1 MISASPPRSSSDL
14 TPPSSDELAAAIE
27 IVLRSLPPEQ
37 REQIKRN
44 LLEDVRPIPT
54 PRGGPVLRL
63 IASTLPRQ
71 QQWTAKDIREA
82 IQGQRIAAS
91 PKQIYNALGYLCRK
105 GHIRQISYGHYV
117 VEGIGAGIV
126 TSDDLDLEPRIEDD

>member
-1 MISASPPRSSSDL
+1 MPSSSAPRSSSAPA
-14 TPPSSDELAAAIE
+14 PPSSDELAAAIE

-37 REQIKRN
+37 REGIKRN
-44 LLEDVRPIPT
+44 LLEDVQPIPT
-54 PRGGPVLRL
+54 PRGGPVLRV

-71 QQWTAKDIREA
+71 RQWTAKDIREVIRA
-82 IQGQRIAAS
+82 KGIPAS

-126 TSDDLDLEPRIEDD
+126 TSDDLGLEPRIEDD